1 MQTRKL
7 NALSPTVLGP
17 DSLGAIARTVDDTL
31 PALTRAGF
39 RFLPN
44 GNVELT
50 EPESI
55 EAVHRLRHVVETAL
69 PDDVRRHVG
78 EKSGLGWNLFFGHV
92 VGFWLPQR
100 FKLGFLR
107 ALADR
112 AALHGVDLALRWNAG
127 RVVAPRQTN
136 LGPVALVVGT
146 GLGLAA
152 GAVVQQ
158 VWPYNP
164 ALPLLTAGAG
174 LVAGRWYQRLVPRRE
189 CGDRLC
195 RTPLGFGDNTCP
207 SCGAMLADRL
217 N

>member
-7 NALSPTVLGP
+7 NVLSPTVLGP
-17 DSLGAIARTVDDTL
+17 DALGAIARTVDDAL

-44 GNVELT
+44 GNVELGD
-50 EPESI
+50 PESI
-55 EAVHRLRHVVETAL
+55 DAVHRLRHVVEEAL

-100 FKLGFLR
+100 FRVGFLR

-112 AALHGVDLALRWNAG
+112 AALHGVDLSLRWNEG
-127 RVVAPRQTN
+127 RVVAPRETQI
-136 LGPVALVVGT
+136 GPVALVVGT
-146 GLGLAA
+146 LVGLVA
-152 GAVVQQ
+152 GTVVQN

-164 ALPLLTAGAG
+164 ALPLLTAGGG
-174 LVAGRWYQRLVPRRE
+174 LVAGRWYQRLVPHRT

-195 RTPLGFGDNTCP
+195 QAVLGRTELVCP
-207 SCGAMLADRL
+207 SCGATLGDRL
-217 N
+217 H